1 MVCHPVP
8 VKRSPIFLFIWK
20 RREFEP
26 RSEKEFEPRSELRS
40 DFVLRKIEDAKIDVF
55 RCKCNSKCK

>member
-8 VKRSPIFLFIWK
+8 VKWNPISLLILK

-26 RSEKEFEPRSELRS
+26 RSEKEFEPRSEQRS
-40 DFVLRKIEDAKIDVF
+40 DFVLRRIEDAKIDVF

>member
-20 RREFEP
+20 RRELEL

-40 DFVLRKIEDAKIDVF
+40 DFVLRRIEDAKINVF
-55 RCKCNSKCK
+55 KCKCNSKCK